1 MTVTCPECQT
11 IYRID
16 PDRVPAG
23 GTRARCSACGAVM
36 AIGLPSTPAA
46 WMADAGPVDPA
57 IASASDAAAA
67 PDVWDWFPLAAGA
80 AEASSHADHADHAGG
95 AAGPIDDPW
104 AEVWGEAP
112 RAARTAPVEG
122 PATTGTTRMAGIHAT
137 GPARAGASRV
147 DAEAVPTA
155 RAADEALRRRVL
167 PHPPAVSPRPAGDD
181 PRG

>member
-57 IASASDAAAA
+57 IVSASDAAAA
-67 PDVWDWFPLAAGA
+67 PDVWDWFPLAAGGA
-80 AEASSHADHADHAGG
+80 GAPSHADHVDATAM
-95 AAGPIDDPW
+95 PVDDLW

-112 RAARTAPVEG
+112 RTGPTVPAEG
-122 PATTGTTRMAGIHAT
+122 SATTGAARAARIHAA
-137 GPARAGASRV
+137 GPASAVGPHVDVAAAPPARANEFP
-147 DAEAVPTA
+147 EAP
-155 RAADEALRRRVL
+155 LRRTL
-167 PHPPAVSPRPAGDD
+167 PHPPAVSPRPGRDD
-181 PRG
+181 RRG

>member
-80 AEASSHADHADHAGG
+80 AGASSHADHAGG

-122 PATTGTTRMAGIHAT
+122 PATTDTTRMAGIHAT

-147 DAEAVPTA
+147 DAEAEPTA
-155 RAADEALRRRVL
+155 READEALRRRVI
-167 PHPPAVSPRPAGDD
+167 PHPPAVSPRPAGEA